1 LGYKLVSGLAQRTAL
16 LNSAVALGGWK
27 WIGIGYSAVAQKGL
41 GTALI
46 GTTNTDAWSAIIGKS
61 EYMRK
66 REDNIDREIRDIVS
80 RIQLGKK
87 VFTIA
92 GREFTVSNV
101 RDLAFE
107 WMKMNDRAVVSVV
120 WSGAYQKYLQTL
132 ADESMTLEQREKAAV
147 EYADTVVQDTQ
158 PSALKAEMSSAARAE
173 GWVRLFTML
182 MTWSF
187 KFGNRLFYYGKA
199 YSEGAVSTK
208 DYIRHITY
216 EVFMESWLRTLLYS
230 AIAGTAPEWWRFL
243 VGPIENLIQWIPIIR
258 DIPGTLATKGQL
270 LDLNR
275 SPYMEGFRRISKLI
289 KSADPEKL
297 QEDDGVSRF
306 AMDLF
311 RATAFVTGIPIDN
324 IVNDIRKFTDRKD

>member
-1 LGYKLVSGLAQRTAL
+1 
-16 LNSAVALGGWK
+16 
-27 WIGIGYSAVAQKGL
+27 
-41 GTALI
+41 
-46 GTTNTDAWSAIIGKS
+46 
-61 EYMRK
+61 
-66 REDNIDREIRDIVS
+66 
-80 RIQLGKK
+80 
-87 VFTIA
+87 
-92 GREFTVSNV
+92 
-101 RDLAFE
+101 
-107 WMKMNDRAVVSVV
+107 
-120 WSGAYQKYLQTL
+120 
-132 ADESMTLEQREKAAV
+132 
-147 EYADTVVQDTQ
+147 
-158 PSALKAEMSSAARAE
+158 MSSAARAE

-289 KSADPEKL
+289 KSANPEKL

-324 IVNDIRKFTDRKD
+324 IVNDIQKFTDRKD